1 MPETV
6 DIVFRTVA
14 IMAAVL
20 LAGLFI
26 AARRSRPAAVP
37 GALLS
42 LAAVAFFV
50 TSTEGGSDALGAWR
64 YPLTALCVTKA
75 AWFWLFA
82 RALFIDGAKIGARHL
97 AVVGTVA
104 IAGTWQQL
112 SFLPAFRAG
121 TASTWESVVGFGF
134 EGVLAALVLLGIYE
148 AWRGMATDLVEDR
161 RRQRVGFMAATGLY
175 LAATLAVQ
183 SHNLLLGV
191 STAAY
196 LSLANMAVVA
206 VACLVAAWFLLQLR
220 RETWLDTGRPVKVVA
235 LSRVEASLLKR
246 LERAL
251 ETDRIFV
258 QEGLTIGALAEH
270 LGTGE
275 HVLRAVINQGMGFR
289 NFNDF
294 LHAWRIREACE
305 KLARPEH
312 AREPVLA
319 IAMEVGYGS
328 IGAFNRAFKER
339 VGMTPTDY
347 RRNSVNGTRQ
357 APRKVA

>member
-1 MPETV
+1 
-6 DIVFRTVA
+6 
-14 IMAAVL
+14 
-20 LAGLFI
+20 
-26 AARRSRPAAVP
+26 
-37 GALLS
+37 
-42 LAAVAFFV
+42 
-50 TSTEGGSDALGAWR
+50 
-64 YPLTALCVTKA
+64 
-75 AWFWLFA
+75 
-82 RALFIDGAKIGARHL
+82 
-97 AVVGTVA
+97 
-104 IAGTWQQL
+104 
-112 SFLPAFRAG
+112 
-121 TASTWESVVGFGF
+121 
-134 EGVLAALVLLGIYE
+134 
-148 AWRGMATDLVEDR
+148 
-161 RRQRVGFMAATGLY
+161 

-235 LSRVEASLLKR
+235 LSRVEVSLLKR